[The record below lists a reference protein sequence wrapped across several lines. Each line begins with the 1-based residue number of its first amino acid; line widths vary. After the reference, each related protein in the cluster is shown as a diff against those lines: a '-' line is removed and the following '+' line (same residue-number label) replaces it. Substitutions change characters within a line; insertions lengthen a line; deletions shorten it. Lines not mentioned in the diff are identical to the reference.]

1 MDVMNWRE
9 FAPGLYS
16 AGQPTP
22 NQWSQI
28 REAGVVA
35 VLNLRPDDEQPGI
48 DEGQCVEQAGLRYQ
62 QLPVANGDA
71 LDQACVDAFAGYL
84 AEHPQGGV
92 LVHCGSGN
100 RVGALV
106 ALWARRHLGATLPEA
121 LQAGRRAGLSSLEP
135 KVVELLEVI

>member
-1 MDVMNWRE
+1 MNVLNWCE

-22 NQWSQI
+22 NQWSEI
-28 REAGVVA
+28 RDAGVVA

-48 DEGQCVEQAGLRYQ
+48 DEAQCVEQAGLRYQ
-62 QLPVANGDA
+62 QLPVANGEA

-106 ALWARRHLGATLPEA
+106 ALLARRHWGATIPEA
-121 LQAGRRAGLSSLEP
+121 IAAGRRAGLTGLEP
-135 KVVELLEVI
+135 KVAALLKSV